1 VTATD
6 LLHLGDPCEICR
18 FDGSHYSDM
27 DLDGTLRSLPYRWEW
42 LAERRAPDLLGG
54 TPPGRSSWVG
64 ELAAASA
71 EVMARLDA
79 LDGRADRQARLAAA
93 HAGGHALHLA
103 GRALAA
109 LDPAPSRR
117 HGTVT
122 GLFVSDGGVPK
133 RPVDSARIGYRGVAG
148 DRQAARQ
155 HHGRVWQALCL
166 FSSDVV
172 DALAAEGHPIAP
184 GRAGEN
190 VSIRG
195 LDWSDVRPGTQLR
208 IGEVLAEVSAYSTPC
223 SKNAGWFVDGNFHRI
238 DHARH
243 PGWSRVYA
251 SVLEDGSVTVGDQV
265 TLRP

>member
-1 VTATD
+1 VTASG
-6 LLHLGDPCEICR
+6 LVRLADPCEICR
-18 FDGSHYSDM
+18 FDGAHYSDM
-27 DLDGTLRSLPYRWEW
+27 DVDGTLRGLPFRWEW
-42 LAERRAPDLLGG
+42 LVEGRSTEVLRT
-54 TPPGRSSWVG
+54 TPPETRASVE

-71 EVMARLDA
+71 EA
-79 LDGRADRQARLAAA
+79 LHDLEAIEGRADRRARLAAA

-109 LDPAPSRR
+109 LDGAPARR
-117 HGTVT
+117 QATVA

-133 RPVDSARIGYRGVAG
+133 RPIDTARIGYRGVAG
-148 DRQAARQ
+148 DRQAERK

-166 FSSDVV
+166 FSSDVI

-195 LDWSDVRPGTQLR
+195 LDWSDVRPGVQVR
-208 IGEVLAEVSAYSTPC
+208 IGEVLAEASAYSTPC
-223 SKNAGWFVDGNFHRI
+223 SKNAGWFADGDFRRI

-251 SVLEDGSVTVGDQV
+251 SVLEDGNVTVGDQV
-265 TLRP
+265 TLEP

>member
-1 VTATD
+1 
-6 LLHLGDPCEICR
+6 
-18 FDGSHYSDM
+18 M
-27 DLDGTLRSLPYRWEW
+27 DLDGTLRGFPFRWAW
-42 LAERRAPDLLGG
+42 LVERRSAQVLRA
-54 TPPGRSSWVG
+54 TPPGATASVE

-71 EVMARLDA
+71 EVMRNLDA
-79 LDGRADRQARLAAA
+79 LDGRADRRARLAAA
-93 HAGGHALHLA
+93 HVGGHALHLA
-103 GRALAA
+103 GRTLAA
-109 LDPAPSRR
+109 LDRTPTRR
-117 HGTVT
+117 QASVA

-133 RPVDSARIGYRGVAG
+133 LPIESASVGYRGVAG

-166 FSSDVV
+166 YSSDVV

-195 LDWSDVRPGTQLR
+195 LDWSDVRPGVQVR

-223 SKNAGWFVDGNFHRI
+223 SKNAAWFADRDFHRI
-238 DHARH
+238 DHALH

-251 SVLEDGSVTVGDQV
+251 SVLEDGDVTVGDQV
-265 TLRP
+265 TLEP